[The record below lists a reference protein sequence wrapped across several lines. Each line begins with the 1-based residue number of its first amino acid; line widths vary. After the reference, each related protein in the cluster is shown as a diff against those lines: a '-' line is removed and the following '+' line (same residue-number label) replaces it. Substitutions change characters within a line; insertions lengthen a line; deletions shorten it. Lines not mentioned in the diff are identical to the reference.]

1 MKKPNRII
9 THDGIFH
16 CDEVFAIGLIYEVF
30 GNIPVERTRNISMDD
45 IHHPDVWVID
55 VGGEFDPTRSLF
67 DHHHN
72 ETLPA
77 SCMLVL
83 NHVFIE
89 GRVSTELYEEL
100 FDNFVTI
107 SNIDCKGPSL
117 FSGFQVNSLIKSFN
131 SLENGWDKAVEV
143 ARWSIQ
149 AAKDTVAKAEESRE
163 IWDRG
168 TNVTLL
174 VKMCDKFP
182 IHWKRYQEANFLIYP
197 NNGKWNLLSIDGA
210 KFPIHPTGHE
220 EFIHNGKFIAVY
232 KTQEEAI
239 SAARHTEYMT
249 Y

>member
-1 MKKPNRII
+1 MKPTRII

-16 CDEVFAIGLIYEVF
+16 CDDAFAIALIHEVF
-30 GNIPVERTRNISMDD
+30 GNDVPVERTRNISMEDLENEE
-45 IHHPDVWVID
+45 VWVVD
-55 VGGEFDPTRSLF
+55 VGGECSFIRGNF
-67 DHHHN
+67 DHHHSD
-72 ETLPA
+72 ELPA

-83 NHVFIE
+83 NYLFAN
-89 GRVSTELYEEL
+89 GYVSEELYNEL

-117 FSGFQVNSLIKSFN
+117 YSGFQVNSLIKSFN
-131 SLENGWDKAVEV
+131 SLENGWEIALQTAKC
-143 ARWSIQ
+143 SIQ
-149 AAKDTVAKAEESRE
+149 SAKDTVDKMKESKE

-168 TNVTLL
+168 ENVTLF

-210 KFPIHPTGHE
+210 KFPIHPTGFE

-239 SAARHTEYMT
+239 SAAVYTEQMT